1 MGRRFLDKFTMF
13 DLLIVTMMAVL
24 GVAIKPV
31 VVPLAHIITGPL
43 YVPGGVVAGG
53 FYMLWIV
60 LGRGLVGKTGAATL
74 IGLVQALL
82 VIVLGIFGTHG
93 AASIITYLAPGV
105 AVDLLYLLLRSGVD
119 TPLGAFLGGVAANV
133 TGTFMVNLA
142 FFRLPWLPLVLGLS
156 AAALSGGLGGLI
168 AYSLNKQLKKYKLQ
182 SSAH

>member
-1 MGRRFLDKFTMF
+1 MGRRFLEKFTMF
-13 DLLIVTMMAVL
+13 DLMVITMMAVL

-60 LGRGLVGKTGAATL
+60 LGRGLVGKNGAGTL
-74 IGLVQALL
+74 IGLVQAIL

-93 AASIITYLAPGV
+93 AVSIITYVAPGL
-105 AVDLLYLLLRSGVD
+105 AVDLIYLVVRSGVN
-119 TPLGAFLGGVAANV
+119 TPLGGFLGGVAANV
-133 TGTFMVNLA
+133 TGTYLVNLT
-142 FFRLPWLPLVLGLS
+142 FFRLPWLPLVLGIS

-182 SSAH
+182 SADR